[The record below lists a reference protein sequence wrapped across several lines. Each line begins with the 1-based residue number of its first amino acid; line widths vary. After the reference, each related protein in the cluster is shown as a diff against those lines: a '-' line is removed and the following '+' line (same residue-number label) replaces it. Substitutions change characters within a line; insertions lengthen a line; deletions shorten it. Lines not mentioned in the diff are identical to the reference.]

1 MSIYLIKV
9 YIFIF
14 SVNIF
19 ETSITYF
26 PKKKTEQMF
35 ETQKKY
41 DTLIKGQNNYNNFI
55 KTQNNENII
64 RLTIIHLLH

>member
-1 MSIYLIKV
+1 
-9 YIFIF
+9 
-14 SVNIF
+14 
-19 ETSITYF
+19 
-26 PKKKTEQMF
+26 MF

-41 DTLIKGQNNYNNFI
+41 DALIKGQNNYNNFI